1 MRVTYLD
8 KGSLRGGRP
17 SLQPS
22 GEREAQT
29 PRWSME
35 RPRRRPTSFTLPALF
50 PNPAERPLGSPCPA
64 EETLPFAFSGR
75 QYPRRAARFSGHC
88 CGHRTFTQ
96 DENSVRCC
104 RGRGVSAETTEG
116 RRENCPPPPCKPKQ
130 KEESPIPPGKGRRT
144 GKWDEGRAHVSR
156 RK

>member
-22 GEREAQT
+22 GNAKL
-29 PRWSME
+29 
-35 RPRRRPTSFTLPALF
+35 RPRAGPWRGPDGGRRALRSLRF
-50 PNPAERPLGSPCPA
+50 SRTPAERPLGSPCPA

-130 KEESPIPPGKGRRT
+130 KEESPISPGKGRRT
-144 GKWDEGRAHVSR
+144 GKWDEGPAHVSR